1 MKSQVSLISISRCF
15 RSFIFTYIAL
25 ISPFFLSSV
34 GLGTFDI
41 AIVLFLSILVAT
53 LFSLFIPRSHVNIR
67 IRIIL
72 PASLLTVGLTV
83 LVFLHTAT
91 WFIIAMLISGTAIS
105 GKDQS
110 ANRPVEQYLI
120 ASYKEHQPSRNAA
133 FSRYNFLSYLGAF
146 MASTLVFL
154 QVPHNFGDIFILLAI
169 VSLVPLSMNIL
180 VSTEGHE
187 EPKRIALD
195 EKTQRMLARL
205 VPLFMLDSLGG
216 GMMSQSLITLWF
228 KEMYSVSIST
238 IGLIF
243 LIAEV
248 ITAFSVLASSRLST
262 RFGLVNTM
270 VSTHIL
276 SSAFLILI
284 LVMPVLLWSVF
295 MLFLRQA
302 FSEMDVPARE
312 SLTNT
317 IIDKKYRVTTNSI
330 LQSSKYVS
338 TIPGPVISAYILS
351 VAGFLVLPIAGMI
364 KIAYDLIFYG
374 YFRDSENLTQTGEG

>member
-1 MKSQVSLISISRCF
+1 MKPHVSLISISRCF
-15 RSFIFTYIAL
+15 RTFIFTYIAL

-34 GLGTFDI
+34 GLDTFDI

-53 LFSLFIPRSHVNIR
+53 LFSLFIPRLRVSIR
-67 IRIIL
+67 FRIVL

-91 WFIIAMLISGTAIS
+91 WFILAILISGTAIS

-120 ASYKEHQPSRNAA
+120 ASYKEHQPSRNTA
-133 FSRYNFLSYLGAF
+133 FSRYNFLSYFGAF
-146 MASTLVFL
+146 VASTLVFL
-154 QVPHNFGDIFILLAI
+154 QVPHDFGDIFVLLAI
-169 VSLVPLSMNIL
+169 VSLVPLGINII

-187 EPKRIALD
+187 EPKRVALD
-195 EKTQRMLARL
+195 EKTQRMLTKL

-228 KEMYSVSIST
+228 KEVYSVSIST

-248 ITAFSVLASSRLST
+248 ITALSVLASSKLST

-276 SSAFLILI
+276 SSVFLIFI
-284 LVMPVLLWSVF
+284 LVMPVFLWSVS

-338 TIPGPVISAYILS
+338 TIPGPIISAYILTI
-351 VAGFLVLPIAGMI
+351 AGFLVLPIAGMI

-374 YFRDSENLTQTGEG
+374 SFRNSENPPETGES